1 MWFRWI
7 SDGFLDENLMQPSYE
22 VSEVDAVLV
31 CREVVH
37 SSGFAGAPGTKK
49 CPYYVV
55 RVQDFKFTALL
66 GCKIS
71 NDDFG

>member
-7 SDGFLDENLMQPSYE
+7 SDGFLNENLMQPSYE

-49 CPYYVV
+49 CPYYVSV
-55 RVQDFKFTALL
+55 SQALV
-66 GCKIS
+66 GDGGWAGDWIYGK
-71 NDDFG
+71 